1 MNKKMKLTLAFVLLL
16 CFNSMLSF
24 AQITTGMA
32 IQGIARDASNNA
44 ITNSSIGLKLTVHY
58 ANGGQDYS
66 PAVVTTSV
74 STDAFGVFSYVLDM
88 TNIETSLYFNY
99 QLKLKIE
106 QTSPT
111 SNLISDENLNY
122 APLAISAGN
131 GVPTGTIMPYIGNSA
146 PRGWLVCDGTTI
158 PNNINADALKVLLGG
173 NVLPDL
179 RGMFLRGAGT
189 NSNASY
195 SNNVGPALKSVQTD
209 GIKTHTSAI
218 PDHSHG
224 ITDPT
229 HSHPYMDIFFSES
242 GGPVGVTSSFGSG
255 DSDHDNGGYEIS
267 RTTSA
272 SATNVSINNASLTAT
287 YTGGTETRPVN
298 YGVTYIIKL

>member
-1 MNKKMKLTLAFVLLL
+1 MKLSSILKLASFFAFVG
-16 CFNSMLSF
+16 F
-24 AQITTGMA
+24 ANAANAQVTTGMA

-44 ITNSSIGLKLTVHY
+44 ITNSSIGLKFTVHY
-58 ANGGQDYS
+58 TNVGNQDIAS
-66 PAVVTTSV
+66 ASTTTSV
-74 STDAFGVFSYVLDM
+74 TTDAFGVFSYVLDM
-88 TNIETSLYFNY
+88 SSIETTLFFDN

-106 QTSPT
+106 QTAPS

-122 APLAISAGN
+122 VPYAVSASN
-131 GVPTGTIMPYIGNSA
+131 GVPTGTIMPYVGTTA
-146 PRGWLVCDGTTI
+146 PRGWALCDGSAL
-158 PNNINADALKVLLGG
+158 PNSALTLKTLLGG
-173 NVLPDL
+173 NNAPDL

-195 SNNVGPALKSVQTD
+195 SNNVGPAVKSVQTD

-229 HSHPYMDIFFSES
+229 HSHPYMDIFFSEH
-242 GGPVGVTSSFGSG
+242 GGPIGVTGSFGSA
-255 DSDHDNGGYEIS
+255 DSDNDNGGWEIS

-272 SATNVSINNASLTAT
+272 SATSVSVNNTSLTAT
-287 YTGGTETRPVN
+287 YTGVTETRPIN